1 MIGDMTQDELD
12 KILDAH
18 QKWLKGEEGGVCA
31 DLKSVDLSGADLGH
45 VNLSGADLRSVNLH
59 GVNLS
64 RVNLFQTN
72 LRSAN
77 LSSAYL
83 RGACLNT
90 DNLHYANLSD
100 TNLEF
105 ASLEYTDLRYTNL
118 RGANLLG
125 ANLKGADLKGSNLS
139 GAKGVLS
146 AIDYMKVNFERV
158 DDGYIVYKTFGE
170 QYTSPENWVIRPK
183 AVLTENVNFDRTE
196 NCGCGIN
203 VAPLEWV
210 RENCDGEVWRCL
222 IRWEWLCGVCVPYC
236 TDGKI
241 RCERVELLEVVK

>member
-1 MIGDMTQDELD
+1 MIGDMTQNELD

-31 DLKSVDLSGADLGH
+31 DLRSVDLSGADLGYAD
-45 VNLSGADLRSVNLH
+45 LSSADLRSVNLH
-59 GVNLS
+59 GVDLS
-64 RVNLFQTN
+64 RVHLSYAN
-72 LRSAN
+72 LRHAN
-77 LSSAYL
+77 LSGAYL
-83 RGACLNT
+83 RGAYLNC
-90 DNLHYANLSD
+90 DNLYCADMSD

-118 RGANLLG
+118 SGANLLG
-125 ANLKGADLKGSNLS
+125 AKLHGADLKGSNLS

-170 QYTSPENWVIRPK
+170 QYTSPKNWEIRPG

-196 NCGCGIN
+196 DCGCGIN
-203 VAPLEWV
+203 VATLEWA